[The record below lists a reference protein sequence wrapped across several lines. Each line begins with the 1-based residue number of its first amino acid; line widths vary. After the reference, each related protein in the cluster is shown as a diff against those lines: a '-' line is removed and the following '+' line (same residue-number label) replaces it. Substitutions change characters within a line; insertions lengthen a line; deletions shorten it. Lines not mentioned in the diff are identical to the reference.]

1 MKDSRKIQQGSSGQ
15 SVSAKE
21 LKKQTSDEEM
31 SERKTAE
38 ERREE
43 PVRIFSSTF
52 N

>member
-1 MKDSRKIQQGSSGQ
+1 MKDSRKIPQGSSGQ

-21 LKKQTSDEEM
+21 RKKKTSGEKV